1 MKWLNN
7 LLSKLGTRPKSF
19 DRPVRSEQSGEALAA
34 QREPECKSVGD
45 LASQMDRDY
54 QVKLAMSTLLANVK
68 AVAVTVS
75 VEHGDDRAT
84 AIADHLQTLW
94 DQTLTRMLPAFGHGR
109 VAFEKVHEFDDEHL
123 LTVYKKL
130 QDLPYDATSLR
141 LAEDGSYDGI
151 DLAIKGEKE
160 PLHLTAEKTWWLA
173 LDPDVLN
180 PHGKSR
186 YQGAAEEVW
195 RDRRKALQLREVFIR
210 KFVLGWAKAHVKPL
224 VENERGEIID
234 NLEATMD
241 AYSDMRAGGIMAF
254 SNQRDDDGSYLS
266 DIEMLPEVKSVQPLD
281 DAIDG
286 MDAEQLRAFG
296 IPEKT
301 VMEGQAVGSFAMVSQ
316 QMLTLFAVVEDI
328 LDQFVQSFQRYVID
342 PLLKANWESPPTVT
356 IGFARLTAR
365 PDSLLVETV
374 KGLLL
379 NPQFLE
385 VALSGGLDLRQM
397 LESTGVPITEQ
408 FERVAQETLQRI
420 RTAAAT
426 VPAFQMSHPPGVG
439 SEAFRTGLAAADRRC
454 GGEGP
459 AAGGGNHPGS
469 PRRGWY

>member
-1 MKWLNN
+1 
-7 LLSKLGTRPKSF
+7 
-19 DRPVRSEQSGEALAA
+19 
-34 QREPECKSVGD
+34 
-45 LASQMDRDY
+45 
-54 QVKLAMSTLLANVK
+54 
-68 AVAVTVS
+68 
-75 VEHGDDRAT
+75 
-84 AIADHLQTLW
+84 
-94 DQTLTRMLPAFGHGR
+94 
-109 VAFEKVHEFDDEHL
+109 
-123 LTVYKKL
+123 
-130 QDLPYDATSLR
+130 
-141 LAEDGSYDGI
+141 
-151 DLAIKGEKE
+151 
-160 PLHLTAEKTWWLA
+160 
-173 LDPDVLN
+173 VLN